1 MLNIVVEGVKLTVVR
16 LGSHTYIYEGNGK
29 MTTLVANTFE
39 IVGLNGIANFFK
51 NLGAEL
57 RRRRNIKQTYKELS
71 ALSNHELN
79 DIGIARGDIK
89 FIANQSY
96 PKALRGEAVEA
107 NRNLRGWV

>member
-39 IVGLNGIANFFK
+39 IVGLNGIATYFK

-57 RRRRNIKQTYKELS
+57 QRRRNIRETIKELS
-71 ALSNHELN
+71 NLTNHELN
-79 DIGIARGDIK
+79 DIGIARGDIWY
-89 FIANQSY
+89 IANQSY
-96 PKALRGEAVEA
+96 PKALGGKAVEA